1 VAWKTKQPVR
11 LIYMGGTDVP
21 HVVAYLINAGLVPH
35 TYLNVG
41 LNMPL
46 PAEAY
51 QSDMPNVIFA
61 ETPVKLGY
69 RYLEQPPD
77 GYGPVYGF
85 RDKLGNVLGYAM
97 TNSPE
102 IALEWKA
109 GFSSGWSSLTG
120 TPVRGILVVLMIGIL
135 LIATLELRTRVRLP
149 QLSIERGS
157 KVEEESTD
165 LASIQ
170 GDDFVIEFR
179 FRIRRPPRQ
188 RNQP

>member
-1 VAWKTKQPVR
+1 
-11 LIYMGGTDVP
+11 MGATDVP
-21 HVVAYLINAGLVPH
+21 HIVAYLINAGLVPH
-35 TYLNVG
+35 TYLNVA
-41 LNMPL
+41 LNLPL

-51 QSDMPNVIFA
+51 QSDMPTVVFS

-69 RYLEQPPD
+69 LYLEQPPD
-77 GYGPVYGF
+77 GFDLPYVF

-102 IALEWKA
+102 IPLEWKA

-135 LIATLELRTRVRLP
+135 LMAIVELRSRVRLP

-157 KVEEESTD
+157 KVEEDSTS
-165 LASIQ
+165 LTSIQ
-170 GDDFVIEFR
+170 GDDFVIEVR